1 MQNQANTAMQTQ
13 QPQQV
18 QGQGNSNAASSNSQ
32 RTGPSLLP
40 PVDIFED
47 AGGITL
53 LADLPGVAREDL
65 SIGVDGRNLTIDAPL
80 KLGEANALTS
90 VYAEVRANH
99 FRRSFELSSD
109 LDTTRIDAG
118 LRDGVL
124 TLRIPVLEAAKPRK
138 ISISGSADRRQIK
151 A

>member
-1 MQNQANTAMQTQ
+1 MQPQVNTAAPS
-13 QPQQV
+13 QPLQHA
-18 QGQGNSNAASSNSQ
+18 QGGNP

-40 PVDIFED
+40 AVDIVED

-53 LADLPGVAREDL
+53 VADLPGVAREDL
-65 SIGVDGRNLTIDAPL
+65 AIGVDGRSLTIEAPV
-80 KLGEANALTS
+80 KLGESSALMS

-109 LDTTRIDAG
+109 LDTAKIDAG

-124 TLRIPVLEAAKPRK
+124 TLRIPKAEQAKPRR
-138 ISISGSADRRQIK
+138 IDVRVE
-151 A
+151 

>member
-1 MQNQANTAMQTQ
+1 MQPQSNNTAMQTQ
-13 QPQQV
+13 QPQPAQ
-18 QGQGNSNAASSNSQ
+18 QSSSGS
-32 RTGPSLLP
+32 RTAPSLLP

-65 SIGVDGRNLTIDAPL
+65 AIGVDGRSLTIEAPL
-80 KLGEANALTS
+80 KLGEASSLSA

-109 LDTTRIDAG
+109 LDTGKIDAG
-118 LRDGVL
+118 LRNGVL
-124 TLRIPVLEAAKPRK
+124 TLRIPKLEQAKPRR
-138 ISISGSADRRQIK
+138 IDVRVE
-151 A
+151 

>member
-1 MQNQANTAMQTQ
+1 MQNEANTAMQTQ
-13 QPQQV
+13 QQPQQV
-18 QGQGNSNAASSNSQ
+18 SAGAQ

-47 AGGITL
+47 ASGITL
-53 LADLPGVAREDL
+53 IADLPGVAREDL
-65 SIGVDGRNLTIDAPL
+65 AIGVDGRSLTIEAPVR
-80 KLGEANALTS
+80 LGEPSALTS

-109 LDTTRIDAG
+109 LDTTKIDAG

-124 TLRIPVLEAAKPRK
+124 TLRIPKAEQAKPRR
-138 ISISGSADRRQIK
+138 IDVRVE
-151 A
+151 

>member
-1 MQNQANTAMQTQ
+1 MQPQSNSTAMQTQ
-13 QPQQV
+13 PQQV
-18 QGQGNSNAASSNSQ
+18 QSNGSNSSSSS
-32 RTGPSLLP
+32 RTAPALLP

-65 SIGVDGRNLTIDAPL
+65 AIGVDGRNLTIEAPL
-80 KLGEANALTS
+80 KLGEANSLTP

-99 FRRSFELSSD
+99 FRRSFELSGD
-109 LDTTRIDAG
+109 LDTGKIDAG

-124 TLRIPVLEAAKPRK
+124 TLRIPKAEQAKPRR
-138 ISISGSADRRQIK
+138 IDVRVE
-151 A
+151 

>member
-1 MQNQANTAMQTQ
+1 MQPQSNSTAMQTQ
-13 QPQQV
+13 QPQNV
-18 QGQGNSNAASSNSQ
+18 QNTGS
-32 RTGPSLLP
+32 RTAPALLP

-53 LADLPGVAREDL
+53 VADLPGVGREDL
-65 SIGVDGRNLTIDAPL
+65 AIGVDGRNLTIEAPL
-80 KLGEANALTS
+80 KLGEANSLTP

-109 LDTTRIDAG
+109 LDTGKIDAG

-124 TLRIPVLEAAKPRK
+124 TLRIPKAEQAKPRR
-138 ISISGSADRRQIK
+138 IDVRVE
-151 A
+151 

>member
-1 MQNQANTAMQTQ
+1 MQEQAKTAMQPQ
-13 QPQQV
+13 QPQQM
-18 QGQGNSNAASSNSQ
+18 QGNNSSNSSNQ

-47 AGGITL
+47 AAGITL
-53 LADLPGVAREDL
+53 LADLPGVARENL
-65 SIGVDGRNLTIDAPL
+65 TIAVDGRSLTIEAPL
-80 KLGEANALTS
+80 KLGEASALTS

-109 LDTTRIDAG
+109 LDTTKIDAG

-124 TLRIPVLEAAKPRK
+124 TLRIPKAEQAKPRR
-138 ISISGSADRRQIK
+138 IDVRVE
-151 A
+151 

>member
-1 MQNQANTAMQTQ
+1 MQPQSNNTALQAQ
-13 QPQQV
+13 QAQDLQA
-18 QGQGNSNAASSNSQ
+18 SNA
-32 RTGPSLLP
+32 RTAPTLLP

-47 AGGITL
+47 AAGITL

-65 SIGVDGRNLTIDAPL
+65 SIGVDGRNLTIEAPL

-109 LDTTRIDAG
+109 LDTSKIDAG

-124 TLRIPVLEAAKPRK
+124 TLRIPKAEQAKPRR
-138 ISISGSADRRQIK
+138 IDVHVE
-151 A
+151 

>member
-1 MQNQANTAMQTQ
+1 MQPQVNTAAPS
-13 QPQQV
+13 QPLQHA
-18 QGQGNSNAASSNSQ
+18 QGGNP

-40 PVDIFED
+40 AVDIVED

-53 LADLPGVAREDL
+53 VADLPGVAREEL
-65 SIGVDGRNLTIDAPL
+65 AIGVDGRSLTIEAPV
-80 KLGEANALTS
+80 KLGESSALMS

-109 LDTTRIDAG
+109 LDTAKIDAG

-124 TLRIPVLEAAKPRK
+124 TLRIPKAEQAKPRR
-138 ISISGSADRRQIK
+138 IDVRLE
-151 A
+151 

>member
-1 MQNQANTAMQTQ
+1 MQPQSNNTAMQTQ
-13 QPQQV
+13 QAQNV
-18 QGQGNSNAASSNSQ
+18 QAGAS
-32 RTGPSLLP
+32 RTAPTLLP

-47 AGGITL
+47 GAGITL

-65 SIGVDGRNLTIDAPL
+65 AIGVDGRNLTIEAPL
-80 KLGEANALTS
+80 KLGEANSLTS

-109 LDTTRIDAG
+109 LDTSKIDAG

-124 TLRIPVLEAAKPRK
+124 TLRIPKAEQAKPRR
-138 ISISGSADRRQIK
+138 IDVRVE
-151 A
+151 

>member
-1 MQNQANTAMQTQ
+1 MQPQVNTAAPS
-13 QPQQV
+13 QPLQHA
-18 QGQGNSNAASSNSQ
+18 QGGNP

-40 PVDIFED
+40 AVDIVED

-53 LADLPGVAREDL
+53 VADLPGVAREEL
-65 SIGVDGRNLTIDAPL
+65 AIGVDGRSLTIEAPV
-80 KLGEANALTS
+80 KLGESSALMS

-109 LDTTRIDAG
+109 LDTAKIAAG

-124 TLRIPVLEAAKPRK
+124 TLRIPKAEQAKPRR
-138 ISISGSADRRQIK
+138 IDVRVE
-151 A
+151 